1 MNNQAFIN
9 TKVVAE
15 NVEGMEKWLT
25 KGKEYT
31 VLNACDS
38 LFYVLTDQHYVGGA
52 KADRFVTSPS
62 TTPEG
67 KHIPTFAR
75 VHYAKKAK
83 QVRRPKQKPP
93 VRKKTDILIT
103 YENGA
108 QYELTNVITVALIG
122 LDTVFVTQP
131 VASGEGFE
139 TVKTTKLDGVIEL
152 ELLTP
157 SDRIFIDRAASCWE
171 IEGNKVSMSATK
183 FIWEA

>member
-1 MNNQAFIN
+1 MKNNMRG
-9 TKVVAE
+9 K
-15 NVEGMEKWLT
+15 NVIAVLVDGMEQWLT
-25 KGKEYT
+25 EGKSYT
-31 VLNACDS
+31 VVDQDNTL
-38 LFYVLTDQHYVGGA
+38 LYVMTDQGYVGGA
-52 KADRFVTSPS
+52 KIARFVEDTA

-139 TVKTTKLDGVIEL
+139 TVKTTKLEGVIEV

-157 SDRIFIDRAASCWE
+157 TDRIFIDRSASCWE
-171 IEGNKVSMSATK
+171 IEGKKVSMSATK

>member
-1 MNNQAFIN
+1 MNNQAFVN
-9 TKVVAE
+9 NKVIATDVK
-15 NVEGMEKWLT
+15 GMEKWLT
-25 KGKEYT
+25 EGKEYT
-31 VLNACDS
+31 VISASDG
-38 LFYVLTDQHYVGGA
+38 LFYVLTDEHYIGGA
-52 KADRFVTSPS
+52 KSSRFIPSPS
-62 TTPEG
+62 TSPEG

-108 QYELTNVITVALIG
+108 QYELTNVITVALVG

-139 TVKTTKLDGVIEL
+139 TVKTTKLDGVIEI

-157 SDRIFIDRAASCWE
+157 TDRIFVNRAVSCWE